1 MYTFFKNMHI
11 LQAKDYSTLA
21 LPSLLER
28 ETSNSL
34 EIEDYHAAIEQA
46 QISFKML
53 YGKSE
58 GFYANFPK

>member
-1 MYTFFKNMHI
+1 MYTLFFKNIHI

-21 LPSLLER
+21 LPSFLER

-53 YGKSE
+53 YGKS
-58 GFYANFPK
+58 